1 MTGAAVGTARA
12 GGVRRRLL
20 VPFGTRPEVVK
31 LAPVVRAL
39 RAAGHRVR
47 AVHIGQHDDP
57 AMAADVPRSLE
68 LAPDVQLRLAGGVA
82 ARRGALLS
90 GAVDAIAADRPDLVL
105 TLGDT
110 ETVPAYALAARA
122 AGVAFGHLEAG
133 LRSFNQRSVE
143 ELNRRIATASA
154 QLHFAPTARSAA
166 LLAAE
171 GVPAERV
178 FVVGNPVVDALRER
192 GLAPVPPDRR
202 TGVLV
207 TAHRPTNVD
216 DPTRLARLV
225 ALVEALSVQV
235 GPVRFPVHPRT
246 ARRLDSSG
254 LGARLSRLDS
264 VTMCGPLPYDGML
277 GALAGCRVAVTDSG
291 GIQEEAAFFGV
302 PVVVLRRSTPRW
314 EGVENGSAV
323 LAGLTFDE
331 DADRALRA
339 AQALTAPP
347 ELARVAA
354 LPCPYGDGTTGAR
367 VAATLSDPGTGGLLD
382 LVEPDFTDGPRPWSA
397 G

>member
-1 MTGAAVGTARA
+1 VTGAAVGTARA

-47 AVHIGQHDDP
+47 AVHTGQHDDP

-90 GAVDAIAADRPDLVL
+90 GAVDAVAADRPDLVL

-235 GPVRFPVHPRT
+235 GPGPVPGAPAHRPPAGLVRPGCPTVQAGQRHDVRPAAVRRD
-246 ARRLDSSG
+246 ARRAG
-254 LGARLSRLDS
+254 RLPGRGHRFRRD
-264 VTMCGPLPYDGML
+264 P
-277 GALAGCRVAVTDSG
+277 G
-291 GIQEEAAFFGV
+291 GGR
-302 PVVVLRRSTPRW
+302 VLRRAGGGAAPVRP
-314 EGVENGSAV
+314 AV
-323 LAGLTFDE
+323 GGGRERVRGARRADLRRGRGPGPARGAG
-331 DADRALRA
+331 ADRAGGAGSGRRPTLPVRGWHHRH
-339 AQALTAPP
+339 PGGRDP
-347 ELARVAA
+347 VRPRHRRAA
-354 LPCPYGDGTTGAR
+354 LPGRAD
-367 VAATLSDPGTGGLLD
+367 V
-382 LVEPDFTDGPRPWSA
+382 TDGSRPWSA